1 MLNYLN
7 TGIVF
12 QEIPDEVTLS
22 INITGCPCRCPG
34 CHSQY
39 LWENI
44 GEPLTPMVLDQF
56 VANYHGEITC
66 ICFMGGD
73 ADPKYVSQ
81 LAQYLHREHP
91 QLKVAWYSGRQQ
103 FPRTLRKR
111 DFDYIKLG
119 PYIEHLGCL
128 KERTT
133 NQRLYK
139 RAAGGYGLIETVD
152 AVSYS
157 FWVQGIA
164 VYIAC
169 TGFFI
174 LFHVHDWGSL
184 LCAAGGTL
192 TWLVYLFCHSLGCD
206 IFAMNFFAA
215 AVAAVYAESMARAR
229 KYPVTSYL
237 VISIVPLLPGAGIY
251 YTMAMALG
259 GSMQQALHK
268 GMETAGVAGS
278 IAAAI
283 LLVSTVFHLV
293 TVQRARWRA
302 Q

>member
-56 VANYHGEITC
+56 VANYHREITC

-91 QLKVAWYSGRQQ
+91 QLKVAGYSGRQQ
-103 FPRTLRKR
+103 IPRTIRKR

-119 PYIEHLGCL
+119 RQTGVMAAKVL
-128 KERTT
+128 KGEVSCADLPFETISEYGVYV
-133 NQRLYK
+133 NS
-139 RAAGGYGLIETVD
+139 AACSELSITLPEEIVAVAIET
-152 AVSYS
+152 
-157 FWVQGIA
+157 
-164 VYIAC
+164 
-169 TGFFI
+169 
-174 LFHVHDWGSL
+174 
-184 LCAAGGTL
+184 
-192 TWLVYLFCHSLGCD
+192 
-206 IFAMNFFAA
+206 
-215 AVAAVYAESMARAR
+215 AE
-229 KYPVTSYL
+229 
-237 VISIVPLLPGAGIY
+237 
-251 YTMAMALG
+251 
-259 GSMQQALHK
+259 
-268 GMETAGVAGS
+268 
-278 IAAAI
+278 
-283 LLVSTVFHLV
+283 
-293 TVQRARWRA
+293 
-302 Q
+302 

>member
-44 GEPLTPMVLDQF
+44 GQPLTPMVLDQF
-56 VANYHGEITC
+56 MKEYGGEITC

-81 LAQYLHREHP
+81 LAQYLHREHEN
-91 QLKVAWYSGRQQ
+91 LKVAWYSGRQQ
-103 FPRTLRKR
+103 FPKNIRKR

-128 KERTT
+128 KDRTT

-139 RAAGGYGLIETVD
+139 RAVGDDFTDIT
-152 AVSYS
+152 SR
-157 FWVQGIA
+157 FW
-164 VYIAC
+164 
-169 TGFFI
+169 
-174 LFHVHDWGSL
+174 
-184 LCAAGGTL
+184 
-192 TWLVYLFCHSLGCD
+192 
-206 IFAMNFFAA
+206 
-215 AVAAVYAESMARAR
+215 
-229 KYPVTSYL
+229 K
-237 VISIVPLLPGAGIY
+237 
-251 YTMAMALG
+251 
-259 GSMQQALHK
+259 K
-268 GMETAGVAGS
+268 
-278 IAAAI
+278 
-283 LLVSTVFHLV
+283 
-293 TVQRARWRA
+293 
-302 Q
+302 